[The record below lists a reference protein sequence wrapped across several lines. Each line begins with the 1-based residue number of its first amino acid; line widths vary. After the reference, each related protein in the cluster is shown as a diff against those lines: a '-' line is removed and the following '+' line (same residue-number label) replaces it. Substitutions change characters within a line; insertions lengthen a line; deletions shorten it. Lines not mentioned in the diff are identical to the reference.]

1 MRTLLLLPP
10 PPLLLLLPLLGS
22 QLYAFFWAAYRL
34 GRAGTGEVARA
45 LCRKGVAGFIRKPA
59 CYLGEGGSIPFM
71 GMLGKMFPEA
81 QFLITGVVGPSANAH
96 GPNEFLHV
104 GYAKK
109 LTGCVASVG
118 APVVTASCLWLH
130 TYLRLCPAC

>member
-1 MRTLLLLPP
+1 MHSFGLPIGWDAP
-10 PPLLLLLPLLGS
+10 ALAKWLELSAEKAS
-22 QLYAFFWAAYRL
+22 QASY
-34 GRAGTGEVARA
+34 G
-45 LCRKGVAGFIRKPA
+45 KPA

>member
-1 MRTLLLLPP
+1 M
-10 PPLLLLLPLLGS
+10 LLGCLGWDAPALAKWLELSAEKAS
-22 QLYAFFWAAYRL
+22 QASY
-34 GRAGTGEVARA
+34 G
-45 LCRKGVAGFIRKPA
+45 KSA

-109 LTGCVASVG
+109 LTGCVASVRG
-118 APVVTASCLWLH
+118 PVGWAAPGHGRTN
-130 TYLRLCPAC
+130 LRVCPVF